1 MASPPHPAA
10 QIDELYSD
18 QAMDQSFHEAH
29 FDDGF
34 REGDGNFEYEN
45 VGALS
50 ERDAGLE
57 NGHGQHTH
65 DEADGRCD
73 GHYEHDCH
81 EHVHDGHHEHGHHD
95 HGHHDHGHHDH
106 GHHDHSHHDHGHHE
120 HSAWLEHSA
129 GATSASADFEDD
141 EAEGEGEG
149 ADSSAVRP
157 ALKKSSS
164 NKRRKSFG
172 GVGSS
177 KMVITPPGVVR
188 TPKPSISSKLTSAPA
203 NKHVTPCSLDPNHS
217 HHHRSP
223 PVTISLY
230 RNFLKS
236 SSLAAL
242 ARRNESDHGDES
254 SPSSSNPPNRRHSLG
269 APATSAAS
277 SLITPPNRRT
287 SLDSKGTRASKL
299 NKTVSPRIDSRRAS
313 LSGPISSKSIS
324 ELTRSPSGSSLK
336 GASFGKGSS
345 LQSPRGSSSRPATPD
360 SAKRG
365 SPLTASTR
373 PSSKPASPRT
383 PGGSFSTPTS
393 RTPPSNGS
401 GRKKVTP
408 IFTQSIKSMSG
419 SVDSPRGVSSRQ
431 SPTYASSAGRRSSSP
446 LSGDRGAGS
455 VARRKAATSESRDP
469 RFIALPS
476 VDVKAG
482 DDVRLDLRGQKVRS
496 LDCNLVN
503 LTPKMEFV
511 YLRDNKL
518 ANLAGI
524 EVLRRVKVLDLS
536 FNEFKGPGFE
546 PLANCKALQQ
556 LYLAGNQITSLS
568 GLPQLPNLEFLSVAQ
583 NKLKSLAMAAQPRL
597 QVLAASKNKISTF
610 KGFPHLPMLEHLR
623 LEENP
628 ISEMQHVEAAAILLA
643 GPTLKKFNDKD
654 LPLEEQELARMY
666 PAHTALCIRDGWE
679 FCDVQEAFDSSMK
692 FLTAQWAE
700 KIPPGYAVEQAL
712 IEQPSEEDPCSC
724 HFTFTKQSNELDG
737 MEMSFRYQWFIG
749 GRTPSNFTLIQ
760 GATEEVYWPKHGD
773 VGHCLKVECT
783 PILGETEYPPIFAVS
798 FPILPGSGCPKVMSL
813 TVDGE
818 LKEGCVIQGHADI
831 AWCGGTPSKGI
842 VSWLRRYENRSPVVI
857 VGAEELEYRLSL
869 DDVGANL
876 LLMYTPVTQEGVK
889 GEPHF
894 ATTAVVHAAPPSAS
908 SVQVLGDV
916 VEGNTLKGIAT
927 YFGGRE
933 GSSKFEWLREDIE
946 SGEFK
951 LVARGSSEYTL
962 SEEDVGLQ
970 MMFMYTP
977 VNFEGIHGDPVSAIS
992 GKITLAPPKVTQLR
1006 IVGDI
1011 REGNKIA
1018 ISAIVS
1024 GGVEGASRVQW
1035 FKTNIPDESLGDAN
1049 LEAISTAKISKAF
1062 RIPLGAVG
1070 FYLAAKYT
1078 PVRSDGESGE
1088 PALIFSNT
1096 PVEMLPPSLS
1106 FISITGDCI
1115 EGEMLTASYSYV
1127 GGHEGTSQ
1135 YSWYLH
1141 KNERDPGTPIPEA
1154 AGLLQYHITKEA
1166 VNRLVSFKCI
1176 PVRDDGLVGEVG
1188 TVMGQEIIRPGTP
1201 KLLSLQVLG
1210 DPIEGAELLVEKT
1223 YWGGIEGFSRIQW
1236 FRASPDG
1243 TQREIKGATSHIYM
1257 CHNEDLDGFLCVS
1270 CEPIRSDGARGPVVV
1285 SEPFGPVLPASPT
1298 CVSLE
1303 LEGEPIEG
1311 ECLSFMAAYRGGE
1324 KGDCT
1329 CEWIRLGM
1337 DGSETTLTFEDTYNL
1352 TLEDVGCCIKLVYT
1366 PVRKDGVTGASQTIV
1381 SDIVTDAD
1389 PVGISLEIPEC
1400 CQDMEVIPQKSYF
1413 GGVEG
1418 DSDFTWFRLQSKL
1431 QGFELPSDAKI
1442 LGSFEAYTPTLKD
1455 VGTYLAVRW
1464 IPTREDG
1471 KEGRPCYACSSAR
1484 VAAAPPSVS
1493 DVRIKE
1499 VSPGTYVGEGVYYG
1513 GFEGESQMSWYRQRG
1528 DGSRTSISGANLKT
1542 YSITND
1548 DYTCCLIF
1556 GCTPIRQDG
1565 AAGKLVTSEPTNV
1578 ILPEIPRV
1586 QKLVLTGK
1594 AVEAEVLTAL
1604 EVMPKSEK
1612 QQHVWENY
1620 KKEVNYRWS
1629 RSSPGTPDSVE
1640 SLPSQ
1645 RGCSYKVRTEDI
1657 GYSIHC
1663 ECIVTDIFDRPSSPV
1678 NVVSATIAPGMPK
1691 VTKLEIEGQG
1701 YHTNVYAVR
1710 GLYFGGKEGQSTI
1723 QWFRAMAG
1731 SPDLIPIAGEVGRM
1745 YESNVD
1751 DVGYRLV
1758 AVYTPVREDGT
1769 EGAPVSSSTEPIAVD
1784 PEIAKEVKQKIE
1796 LGVVKFEALRDR
1808 DRSPLK
1814 VPQQQGLGSLER
1826 RILDVNRKRVKVM
1839 KPGSKTS
1846 FPSTELRGTYAPP
1859 FHMEVFRNDQHR
1871 FKIVI
1876 DGDNEVDL
1884 MVQSRHLRDVIV
1896 LVIRGLAQRFN
1907 STPLNLL
1914 LKM

>member
-1 MASPPHPAA
+1 
-10 QIDELYSD
+10 
-18 QAMDQSFHEAH
+18 MD
-29 FDDGF
+29 
-34 REGDGNFEYEN
+34 
-45 VGALS
+45 
-50 ERDAGLE
+50 
-57 NGHGQHTH
+57 
-65 DEADGRCD
+65 
-73 GHYEHDCH
+73 
-81 EHVHDGHHEHGHHD
+81 
-95 HGHHDHGHHDH
+95 
-106 GHHDHSHHDHGHHE
+106 
-120 HSAWLEHSA
+120 
-129 GATSASADFEDD
+129 
-141 EAEGEGEG
+141 
-149 ADSSAVRP
+149 
-157 ALKKSSS
+157 
-164 NKRRKSFG
+164 
-172 GVGSS
+172 
-177 KMVITPPGVVR
+177 
-188 TPKPSISSKLTSAPA
+188 
-203 NKHVTPCSLDPNHS
+203 
-217 HHHRSP
+217 
-223 PVTISLY
+223 
-230 RNFLKS
+230 
-236 SSLAAL
+236 
-242 ARRNESDHGDES
+242 
-254 SPSSSNPPNRRHSLG
+254 SPSN
-269 APATSAAS
+269 
-277 SLITPPNRRT
+277 
-287 SLDSKGTRASKL
+287 
-299 NKTVSPRIDSRRAS
+299 
-313 LSGPISSKSIS
+313 
-324 ELTRSPSGSSLK
+324 
-336 GASFGKGSS
+336 
-345 LQSPRGSSSRPATPD
+345 
-360 SAKRG
+360 
-365 SPLTASTR
+365 
-373 PSSKPASPRT
+373 
-383 PGGSFSTPTS
+383 
-393 RTPPSNGS
+393 
-401 GRKKVTP
+401 
-408 IFTQSIKSMSG
+408 
-419 SVDSPRGVSSRQ
+419 RQ
-431 SPTYASSAGRRSSSP
+431 SPSFASSISRRPSSP
-446 LSGDRGAGS
+446 LSAERAAGNVS
-455 VARRKAATSESRDP
+455 RRKSLTSESRDP

-524 EVLRRVKVLDLS
+524 EILRRVKVLDLS

-583 NKLKSLAMAAQPRL
+583 NKLKSLAMAPQPRL

-628 ISEMQHVEAAAILLA
+628 ISEMPHVEAAAILLA

-679 FCDVQEAFDSSMK
+679 FCDVQEAFESSMK

-724 HFTFTKQSNELDG
+724 HFTFAKQSAELDD
-737 MEMSFRYQWFIG
+737 MEMTLRYQWFIG
-749 GRTPSNFTLIQ
+749 GRTPSNFLPIQ
-760 GATEEVYWPKHGD
+760 DATEEVYWPKHED
-773 VGHCLKVECT
+773 VGRCLKVECT
-783 PILGETEYPPIFAVS
+783 PVLGATEYPPIFAVS
-798 FPILPGSGCPKVMSL
+798 FPVLPGSGYPKAMSL
-813 TVDGE
+813 QVDGE
-818 LKEGCVIQGHADI
+818 LKEGSVIQGHAEI

-857 VGAEELEYRLSL
+857 VGAEELEYLLSV

-876 LLMYTPVTQEGVK
+876 LLMYTPVTLEGVK

-894 ATTAVVHAAPPSAS
+894 ATTAVVHAAPPSVS

-916 VEGNTLKGIAT
+916 EEGNTLKGVGS
-927 YFGGRE
+927 YFGGQE
-933 GSSKFEWLREDIE
+933 GLSKFEWLREDIE

-951 LVARGSSEYTL
+951 LVARGASEYTL
-962 SEEDVGLQ
+962 SQDDVGLRI
-970 MMFMYTP
+970 MFMYTP
-977 VNFEGIHGDPVSAIS
+977 VNLEGVHGDPVSAIA
-992 GKITLAPPKVTQLR
+992 GKVTLAPPKVTQLR

-1035 FKTNIPDESLGDAN
+1035 FKTSILDKSLGEAN

-1088 PALIFSNT
+1088 PVLIFSDS

-1115 EGEMLTASYSYV
+1115 EGEMLTASYGYV
-1127 GGHEGTSQ
+1127 GGHEGSSQ

-1141 KNERDPGTPIPEA
+1141 KNERDPGMPIPES
-1154 AGLLQYHITKEA
+1154 AGLLQYYITKEA
-1166 VNRLVSFKCI
+1166 VGQLISFKCI
-1176 PVRDDGLVGEVG
+1176 PVRDDGVVGEAG
-1188 TVMGQEIIRPGTP
+1188 TVFGQESIRPGSP
-1201 KLLSLQVLG
+1201 KLLSLKVVG
-1210 DPIEGAELLVEKT
+1210 DTTEGAELVVEKT
-1223 YWGGIEGFSRIQW
+1223 YWGGIEGSSRTQW

-1243 TQREIKGATSHIYM
+1243 MQREIKGATSTRYK
-1257 CHNEDLDGFLCVS
+1257 CQPEDFDAYLCVS
-1270 CEPIRSDGARGPVVV
+1270 YEPVRSDGARGPVVV
-1285 SEPFGPVLPASPT
+1285 SEPIGPVLPASPS
-1298 CVSLE
+1298 CASLD

-1311 ECLSFMAAYRGGE
+1311 KTLSFVANYRGGE
-1324 KGDCT
+1324 KGVCT
-1329 CEWIRLGM
+1329 YEWIRLGM
-1337 DGSETTLTFEDTYNL
+1337 DGLETMLTSEDSLTLM
-1352 TLEDVGCCIKLVYT
+1352 LEDVGCRIKLVYT
-1366 PVRKDGVTGASQTIV
+1366 PIRKDGVIGAPQTVV
-1381 SDIVTDAD
+1381 SGTVIDAD
-1389 PVGISLEIPEC
+1389 PVGLNLVIPDC
-1400 CQDMEVIPQKSYF
+1400 CQDTEVIPQKGYF
-1413 GGVEG
+1413 GGIEG
-1418 DSDFTWFRLQSKL
+1418 DSDFTWFRLHRKL
-1431 QGFELPSDAKI
+1431 QGFDLPDDAEF
-1442 LGSFEAYTPTLKD
+1442 LGNSKTYTPTLKD

-1464 IPTREDG
+1464 IPTRDDG
-1471 KEGRPCYACSSAR
+1471 KEGRPCYACSASR
-1484 VAAAPPSVS
+1484 VAAAPPLVS
-1493 DVRIKE
+1493 NVQIKE
-1499 VSPGTYVGEGVYYG
+1499 ATPGTFTGEGVYYG
-1513 GFEGESQMSWYRQRG
+1513 GYEGESQMSWYRQRD
-1528 DGSRTSISGANLKT
+1528 DGSRTLITGANTKG

-1548 DYTCCLIF
+1548 DYTCSLIF
-1556 GCTPIRQDG
+1556 GYTPVRDDG
-1565 AAGKLVTSEPTNV
+1565 FAGEIVMSDPTNRL
-1578 ILPEIPRV
+1578 LPEIPRV

-1594 AVEAEVLTAL
+1594 AVEGEILTAL

-1612 QQHVWENY
+1612 QQHVWDKY
-1620 KKEVNYRWS
+1620 KKEVKYHWS
-1629 RSSPGTPDSVE
+1629 RSSAPGSADLFE
-1640 SLPSQ
+1640 LLPSH
-1645 RGCSYKVRTEDI
+1645 RGCSYKIRTEDI
-1657 GYSIHC
+1657 GHYIHC
-1663 ECIVTDIFDRPSSPV
+1663 ECIVTDVFDRSSTPV
-1678 NVVSATIAPGMPK
+1678 TVLSAVIAPGMPK

-1701 YHTNVYAVR
+1701 YHTNTYTVR
-1710 GLYFGGKEGQSTI
+1710 GIYSGGKEGQSTI

-1745 YESNVD
+1745 YEANVD

-1758 AVYTPVREDGT
+1758 AVYTPIREDGT

-1814 VPQQQGLGSLER
+1814 VQHQQGLGNLER
-1826 RILDVNRKRVKVM
+1826 RVLDVNRKRVKVM

-1846 FPSTELRGTYAPP
+1846 FPSTEIRGTYTPP
-1859 FHMEVFRNDQHR
+1859 FHMEVFRNDQLR

-1876 DGDNEVDL
+1876 DSDNEVDL

>member
-1 MASPPHPAA
+1 
-10 QIDELYSD
+10 
-18 QAMDQSFHEAH
+18 MDQNFPQAH
-29 FDDGF
+29 VDDGF
-34 REGDGNFEYEN
+34 REGHGSFDFDN

-57 NGHGQHTH
+57 NGHGHYMH
-65 DEADGRCD
+65 DEADLGTCD
-73 GHYEHDCH
+73 GDH
-81 EHVHDGHHEHGHHD
+81 EHTEHCAG
-95 HGHHDHGHHDH
+95 
-106 GHHDHSHHDHGHHE
+106 E
-120 HSAWLEHSA
+120 AFARAKANLE
-129 GATSASADFEDD
+129 ED
-141 EAEGEGEG
+141 EAEGDEES
-149 ADSSAVRP
+149 ADASFVRP

-164 NKRRKSFG
+164 NTRRKSFG
-172 GVGSS
+172 GFNSS
-177 KMVITPPGVVR
+177 KAVVQPPIVR
-188 TPKPSISSKLTSAPA
+188 TAKPSISSKLTSAPV

-236 SSLAAL
+236 SSPAAL
-242 ARRNESDHGDES
+242 VRRIDGDS
-254 SPSSSNPPNRRHSLG
+254 ADDGSPSSCNPPKRRHSLG
-269 APATSAAS
+269 TPATSTLS
-277 SLITPPNRRT
+277 SLATPPNRRT
-287 SLDSKGTRASKL
+287 SLDSKAAAASKL
-299 NKTVSPRIDSRRAS
+299 TKSASPRVDTRRAS
-313 LSGPISSKSIS
+313 LSGPISSRSIS
-324 ELTRSPSGSSLK
+324 ELSRSPSGSSLK
-336 GASFGKGSS
+336 GASFGKGT
-345 LQSPRGSSSRPATPD
+345 SPRGSSPRPGTPD
-360 SAKRG
+360 SAKRA
-365 SPLTASTR
+365 SPLTRST
-373 PSSKPASPRT
+373 SKPASPRT
-383 PGGSFSTPTS
+383 PNARTS
-393 RTPPSNGS
+393 PSNGLS
-401 GRKKVTP
+401 ATSSARKKVTP
-408 IFTQSIKSMSG
+408 IFTQSIKSISS
-419 SVDSPRGVSSRQ
+419 SVDSPGVSSRQ
-431 SPTYASSAGRRSSSP
+431 SPTYATSAGRRSSSP
-446 LSGDRGAGS
+446 LSADRGAGNVS
-455 VARRKAATSESRDP
+455 RRKSLTSESRDP
-469 RFIALPS
+469 RFIALPT

-482 DDVRLDLRGQKVRS
+482 DDVRLDLRGHKVRS

-524 EVLRRVKVLDLS
+524 EILRRVKVLDLS

-654 LPLEEQELARMY
+654 LPLEEQELAHMY

-724 HFTFTKQSNELDG
+724 HFTFTKQSNELDDI
-737 MEMSFRYQWFIG
+737 EISFGYQWFIG
-749 GRTPSNFTLIQ
+749 GRTPSNFVPIE
-760 GATEEVYWPKHGD
+760 GATEEVYWAKHDD
-773 VGHCLKVECT
+773 VGRCLMVECT
-783 PILGETEYPPIFAVS
+783 PMLGATEYPPIFAVS
-798 FPILPGSGCPKVMSL
+798 FPVLPGSGCPKVMNL
-813 TVDGE
+813 KVDGE
-818 LKEGCVIQGHADI
+818 LKQGSVIQGHAEI

-857 VGAEELEYRLSL
+857 VGAEELEYQLSL
-869 DDVGANL
+869 DDIGANL

-894 ATTAVVHAAPPSAS
+894 ATTALVHAAPPSVS

-916 VEGNTLKGIAT
+916 VEGNTIKGVGT
-927 YFGGRE
+927 YFGGWE

-962 SEEDVGLQ
+962 SQEDVGLR

-977 VNFEGIHGDPVSAIS
+977 VNSEGIHGDPVSAIS

-1035 FKTNIPDESLGDAN
+1035 FKTKIPDESLGDAN

-1088 PALIFSNT
+1088 PMLIFSDA

-1106 FISITGDCI
+1106 FISITGDCV
-1115 EGEMLTASYSYV
+1115 EGEMLTASYGYV

-1141 KNERDPGTPIPEA
+1141 KNERDPGMPIPES
-1154 AGLLQYHITKEA
+1154 AGLLQYHITKEG
-1166 VNRLVSFKCI
+1166 VNKSVSFKCV
-1176 PVRDDGLVGEVG
+1176 PVRDDGLVGEG
-1188 TVMGQEIIRPGTP
+1188 GSVMAQESIRPGSP
-1201 KLLSLQVLG
+1201 KLLSLQILG
-1210 DPIEGAELLVEKT
+1210 DPTEGAELQIEKT
-1223 YWGGIEGFSRIQW
+1223 YWGGTEGASRIQW

-1243 TQREIKGATSHIYM
+1243 TQREIKGATNYTYT
-1257 CHNEDLDGFLCVS
+1257 CQTEDLDGSLCVS
-1270 CEPIRSDGARGPVVV
+1270 FEPIRSDGARGPVVV
-1285 SEPFGPVLPASPT
+1285 SEPFGPVLPASPA
-1298 CVSLE
+1298 CASLE
-1303 LEGEPIEG
+1303 SAGEPVEG
-1311 ECLSFMAAYRGGE
+1311 KSLSCIAVYRGGE
-1324 KGDCT
+1324 KGVCT

-1337 DGSETTLTFEDTYNL
+1337 DGSETTMTSEDTFTL
-1352 TLEDVGCCIKLVYT
+1352 TLEDVGCRIKLVYT
-1366 PVRKDGVTGASQTIV
+1366 PVRKDGVTGAPQTVV
-1381 SDIVTDAD
+1381 SDIVIDAD
-1389 PVGISLEIPEC
+1389 PVGTSLVLPEC
-1400 CQDMEVIPQKSYF
+1400 CEDMEVIPQRSYF

-1418 DSDFTWFRLQSKL
+1418 EGDFTWFRLQSKL
-1431 QGFELPSDAKI
+1431 QGFDLPSDAKI
-1442 LGSFEAYTPTLKD
+1442 LGNSEAYTPTLRD
-1455 VGTYLAVRW
+1455 VGAYLAVRW
-1464 IPTREDG
+1464 IPTRKDG
-1471 KEGRPCYACSSAR
+1471 KEGRPCYACNSAR

-1493 DVRIKE
+1493 NVKIKE
-1499 VSPGTYVGEGVYYG
+1499 VSLGTYVGEGVYYG
-1513 GFEGESQMSWYRQRG
+1513 GFEGESQISWYRQRG
-1528 DGSRTSISGANLKT
+1528 DGPRTLISGANAKT

-1548 DYTCCLIF
+1548 DYTCSLVF
-1556 GCTPIRQDG
+1556 GYTPVRQDG
-1565 AAGKLVTSEPTNV
+1565 VAGKLLLSEPTNM

-1594 AVEAEVLTAL
+1594 SVEGEVLTAL

-1612 QQHVWENY
+1612 QQHVWENF
-1620 KKEVNYRWS
+1620 KKEVKYHWS
-1629 RSSPGTPDSVE
+1629 RSSGPGTTDSFE

-1657 GYSIHC
+1657 GYTICC
-1663 ECIVTDIFDRPSSPV
+1663 ECIVVDVFERLSSPV
-1678 NVVSATIAPGMPK
+1678 TVVSAAIAPGMPK

-1710 GLYFGGKEGQSTI
+1710 GFYFGGKEGQSTI

-1745 YESNVD
+1745 YEANVD

-1758 AVYTPVREDGT
+1758 AVYTPIREDGV

-1784 PEIAKEVKQKIE
+1784 PEIAKEVKQKME

-1826 RILDVNRKRVKVM
+1826 RVLDVNRKRVKVM

-1846 FPSTELRGTYAPP
+1846 FPSTEIRGTYTPP

-1876 DGDNEVDL
+1876 DSDNEVDL